1 MAHLLLLLLLLSCF
15 SQGLLNRTF
24 NFFVFVCV
32 CTVVFISLAYFP
44 QSGFSFL
51 YLLKSFL

>member
-1 MAHLLLLLLLLSCF
+1 MAHLLLLLLLRRF

-24 NFFVFVCV
+24 NFFVFVCM
-32 CTVVFISLAYFP
+32 CTVVFTSLAYFP
-44 QSGFSFL
+44 QRGFSFL